1 MILFLIP
8 IIQKTPLFLFDRLA
22 DIDSFLSVLSE
33 TLKLLIRKKS
43 LSVNIHDSGE
53 YCRSS
58 PIVKRTGNIPVIFIR
73 LLEYIQVSLV
83 SGEGRIVEDGDGPLI
98 DALTQTLKQSGLQ
111 PPHIFPIGFGN
122 IAHITA
128 GITGVRLTD

>member
-1 MILFLIP
+1 LP
-8 IIQKTPLFLFDRLA
+8 
-22 DIDSFLSVLSE
+22 
-33 TLKLLIRKKS
+33 
-43 LSVNIHDSGE
+43 VNIHDSGE

-58 PIVKRTGNIPVIFIR
+58 PIVKRTGNIPIIFIR

-83 SGEGRIVEDGDGPLI
+83 SGQGRIVEDSDGPLI

-122 IAHITA
+122 ISHKSRPK
-128 GITGVRLTD
+128 V